1 MWTWKVNYSL
11 VGEIQEVE
19 RYIQWLTWK
28 CLYITCEISKEMN
41 IKILV
46 VRYKNSR
53 H

>member
-1 MWTWKVNYSL
+1 MCSCKVNFSL
-11 VGEIQEVE
+11 VGEIQAVE

-28 CLYITCEISKEMN
+28 CLYITCKISKEMN

-46 VRYKNSR
+46 DPYKNSR